1 MIIRSGFQKGFSLVE
16 LLVVVA
22 ILGVLA
28 GLAAPSFTSLI
39 RSNRLTAAA
48 NDLVGAVALARSEAL
63 KRAQRVVLCTSLDS
77 ATCDNSAS
85 WGDGWIV
92 FLDSDNNSARNVA
105 SEPLLRVG
113 QSNEGVTSA
122 VAGATVANYISFT
135 SRGAARTT
143 AGAIQS
149 GVITLC
155 IPGQRARRLD
165 LVASGRAS
173 IVQGGVCP

>member
-1 MIIRSGFQKGFSLVE
+1 MSIRSGSQRGFSLVE
-16 LLVVVA
+16 LMVVVA
-22 ILGVLA
+22 ILGILA
-28 GLAAPSFTSLI
+28 GLAAPSFASFI

-48 NDLVGAVALARSEAL
+48 NDLLGAVALARSEAL
-63 KRAQRVVLCTSLDS
+63 KRGQRIVLCTSS
-77 ATCDNSAS
+77 NASTCDNSAS

-92 FLDSDNNSARNVA
+92 FSDGDNDSVRTVA

-113 QSNEGVTSA
+113 QSNVGVTSS

-143 AGAIQS
+143 AGAVQS

-155 IPGQRARRLD
+155 ISGQRERRLD
-165 LVASGRAS
+165 LVATGRAS

>member
-1 MIIRSGFQKGFSLVE
+1 MSIHSRFHKGFSLIE
-16 LLVVVA
+16 LLVTVA
-22 ILGVLA
+22 IIGTLA
-28 GLAAPSFTSLI
+28 GLAVPSFVSLI

-48 NDLVGAVALARSEAL
+48 NDMLGAIALARSEAL
-63 KRAQRVVLCTSLDS
+63 KRGARVVLCKSTDS
-77 ATCDNSAS
+77 ATCNNSAS

-92 FLDSDNNSARNVA
+92 FLDADNDSVRTAA

-113 QSNEGVTSA
+113 QSNDGVTSS
-122 VAGATVANYISFT
+122 VTGATVSNYISFT

-143 AGAIQS
+143 AGAMQS
-149 GVITLC
+149 GVISLC
-155 IPGQRARRLD
+155 ISGQKTRQLD

>member
-1 MIIRSGFQKGFSLVE
+1 MSIRSGSQRGFSLVE
-16 LLVVVA
+16 LMVVVA
-22 ILGVLA
+22 ILGILA
-28 GLAAPSFTSLI
+28 GLAAPSFASFI

-48 NDLVGAVALARSEAL
+48 NDLLGAVALARSEAL
-63 KRAQRVVLCTSLDS
+63 KRGQRVVLCTSS
-77 ATCDNSAS
+77 NASTCDNSAS

-92 FLDSDNNSARNVA
+92 FSDGDNDAVRTAA

-113 QSNEGVTSA
+113 QSNVGVTAS

-143 AGAIQS
+143 AGAVQS

-155 IPGQRARRLD
+155 ISGQRERRLD
-165 LVASGRAS
+165 LVATGRAS
-173 IVQGGVCP
+173 IVQGGGCP